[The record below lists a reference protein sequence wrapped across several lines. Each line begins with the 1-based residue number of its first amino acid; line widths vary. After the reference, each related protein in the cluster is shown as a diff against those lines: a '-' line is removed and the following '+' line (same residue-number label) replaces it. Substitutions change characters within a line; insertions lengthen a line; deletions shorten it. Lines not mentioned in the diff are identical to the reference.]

1 MFDSTDLIPNRE
13 ESQNGSVL
21 LRGPLACECHFAG
34 LAGWYPQQKAVY
46 RGGTL
51 TQPAPETTGTVNTA
65 EQDHFTFEYQSGIFR
80 IPYERINSLEYG
92 QKAGRRLGLAIVFTP
107 ALLLS
112 RKRKHFL
119 TIGFLDSQGHQQA
132 AVFELGKKIV
142 RTTLAGIEAR
152 TGMALVYQDE
162 AARDST
168 DR

>member
-1 MFDSTDLIPNRE
+1 MHRRK
-13 ESQNGSVL
+13 VL
-21 LRGPLACECHFAG
+21 SFFAVFSLANATSPAL
-34 LAGWYPQQKAVY
+34 LAGIPSKKAVY

-119 TIGFLDSQGHQQA
+119 TIGFLDSQGQQQA

>member
-1 MFDSTDLIPNRE
+1 MNRRK
-13 ESQNGSVL
+13 VL
-21 LRGPLACECHFAG
+21 SFFAVFSLANATSPAL
-34 LAGWYPQQKAVY
+34 LAGIPSRKAVY

-51 TQPAPETTGTVNTA
+51 VQPEPETTGTVNTA
-65 EQDHFTFEYQSGIFR
+65 TQEHLVFEYPSGIFR

-119 TIGFLDSQGHQQA
+119 TIGFLDGQGQQQA

-142 RTTLAGIEAR
+142 RTTLAGLEAR
-152 TGMALVYQDE
+152 TGMTVAYQDE
-162 AARDST
+162 AARNST